1 MSYPPP
7 PSPGGPAP
15 QPSAP
20 QPQAPAHTS
29 AAGADPAWPSLPD
42 RWWRGTQPHA
52 TFPVPYTL
60 VDGFGLF
67 AWFILGQVVI
77 GLPLSFLVVMLG
89 VEVTDLTSPGLLATV
104 LATQASVI
112 LSGLGYLKLRGRLNW
127 RLWGPIRPRLSHV
140 GWGLLV
146 GVGGFLSIQVVLG
159 VVLSL
164 LDEADP
170 PEQELLTAVGA
181 DPLVTLLIVIAA
193 VVLAPIG
200 EELVFRGVL
209 FQALRR
215 RVGLWASATIS
226 SAVFGVVHVEVIGVD
241 ALPAVVAAVVL
252 LCLAVV
258 PRFPLVVR
266 LLLGALGLAAVAFA
280 IAAGGWTPVLVP
292 TGLAALGFVL
302 ALTFHRTGSL
312 LVPIVGHAT
321 FNAIAVGLTLL
332 AHNLDLPV

>member
-7 PSPGGPAP
+7 TPPGPPAP
-15 QPSAP
+15 QPPVSP
-20 QPQAPAHTS
+20 APAQGAS
-29 AAGADPAWPSLPD
+29 AGSDPAWPPLPD

-67 AWFILGQVVI
+67 AWFLLGQVVI

-89 VEVTDLTSPGLLATV
+89 VEATDLTSPGLLATV
-104 LATQASVI
+104 LVTQVGVI

-146 GVGGFLSIQVVLG
+146 GIGGFLGIQVVLG
-159 VVLSL
+159 VLLSA

-170 PEQELLTAVGA
+170 PEQELLSAVGV
-181 DPLVTLLIVIAA
+181 DPLVTVLVILAA

-200 EELVFRGVL
+200 EELFFRGIL

-215 RVGLWASATIS
+215 RVGLWAAATIS
-226 SAVFGVVHVEVIGVD
+226 SAVFGVVHVEVIGID

-252 LCLAVV
+252 LCFAVV
-258 PRFPLVVR
+258 PRFPLLVR

-280 IAAGGWTPVLVP
+280 IAAGGWTAVLVP

-302 ALTFHRTGSL
+302 ALTFHRTGNL
-312 LVPIVGHAT
+312 LVPIVGHAV

-332 AHNLDLPV
+332 ARNLDLPV

>member
-7 PSPGGPAP
+7 TPPG
-15 QPSAP
+15 PSAP
-20 QPQAPAHTS
+20 RPPVPQPQGTPHRAAPD
-29 AAGADPAWPSLPD
+29 ADPAWPPLPH

-67 AWFILGQVVI
+67 AWFLLGQVVI
-77 GLPLSFLVVMLG
+77 GLPLSFLAVTLG
-89 VEVTDLTSPGLLATV
+89 VEATDLSSPGLLATV
-104 LATQASVI
+104 LVTQVGVI

-146 GVGGFLSIQVVLG
+146 GLGGFLGIQVVLG

-170 PEQELLTAVGA
+170 PEQELLSAVGV
-181 DPLVTLLIVIAA
+181 DPLVTVLVVIAA

-200 EELVFRGVL
+200 EELFFRGIL

-241 ALPAVVAAVVL
+241 ALPAVLVAVVL
-252 LCLAVV
+252 LCFAVV

-266 LLLGALGLAAVAFA
+266 LLLGSLGLVAVAFA
-280 IAAGGWTPVLVP
+280 IVAGGWTAVLVP

-302 ALTFHRTGSL
+302 ALAFHRTGNL
-312 LVPIVGHAT
+312 LVPIVGHAA

-332 AHNLDLPV
+332 ARNLDLPV